1 MADLN
6 RQIVCELLD
15 VMQEHGVELTKINIQ
30 KTAYFLTA
38 WGVSLGLR
46 FRPYTYGP
54 YSGELSRCLED
65 LAFWDNLAKKGD
77 KAYEVLELPE
87 RPDLRLDEKA
97 RISACVTAL
106 YDAILG
112 KKAPSF
118 DEMEVYGTVLY
129 CRNALKAAAEED
141 VTEDAILKQF
151 KAWKGDAYP
160 DAKVRAAIQNLERH
174 LVA

>member
-46 FRPYTYGP
+46 FHPYTYGP

-65 LAFWDNLAKKGD
+65 LAFWDNLAKKDD
-77 KAYEVLELPE
+77 KTYEVRELPE
-87 RPDLRLDEKA
+87 RPNLRADDKA
-97 RISACVTAL
+97 RIRACVTAL

-112 KKAPSF
+112 KNAPGF
-118 DEMEVYGTVLY
+118 DEMEIYGTVLY
-129 CRNALKAAAEED
+129 CRNALKAAAED

-151 KAWKGDAYP
+151 KAWKGDTYP
-160 DAKVRAAIQNLERH
+160 DAKVRAAIRNLERH
-174 LVA
+174 LPA